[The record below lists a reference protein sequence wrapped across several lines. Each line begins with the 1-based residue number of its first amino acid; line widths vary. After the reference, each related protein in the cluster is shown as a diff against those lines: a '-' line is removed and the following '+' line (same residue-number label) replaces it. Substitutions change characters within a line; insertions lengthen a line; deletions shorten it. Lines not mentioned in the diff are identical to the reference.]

1 MASSNIVDKDFSSV
15 SYESL
20 EPHSQLDVSDYGRLI
35 PKGRLAENKVL
46 DTTTTLKDSTLLTI
60 ADTLLDHIPS
70 PSTFSFLVSFEHFHV
85 ISASKAGYN
94 KIYNFRRSK
103 SFFFEVVDEIHGT
116 NEIHL
121 KIYTNDYH
129 MSQTPIRFHFGIY
142 TPCNN
147 SFIQNTF
154 INQRVTCS
162 SPAPCVLSHYRRA
175 CSVHHHK
182 ITFYSQSELI
192 NPDEIR
198 INLDSKD
205 VHARAI
211 YNRWNKQKKKKII
224 SNRLGISYNTRITVN
239 HIDNILK
246 KGRTNIYNK
255 AYDNLTFCPSN
266 KVNVKKQQTARF
278 ERQRR
283 RILHNSALTED
294 ASIEDKLIACKRK
307 GFLFLPSKQ
316 ITKPVMHLR
325 YKKKY
330 QIPLQ
335 RYYNFKIPS
344 LQASQDAE
352 IRQEVHIVKYFNST
366 KHNLS
371 FDPSEKSNEASSSH
385 DLEVISNPIRTIS
398 PTLDVNASISTSSK
412 KVQSTI
418 HHELVILPIPEELLP
433 YVPSEPIYKNGK
445 TFAYLT
451 KQEQR
456 TLKPLIVGSKYW
468 IKAVKSIKALAEE
481 KNALE
486 AHIDELKIKW
496 EVQDKEFVTLY
507 EGLFC
512 NLSNHQNTCH
522 DYFAYL
528 STTPGSSISYM
539 PTSKMSKTYIKKVHY
554 NPRFNQNHLSALEA
568 NFDYSD
574 LQLALAKRD
583 RELYYL
589 DFYSKLPQRE
599 RKRTVDNYTNLDSF
613 YGLHISKR
621 SRFNNDK

>member
-1 MASSNIVDKDFSSV
+1 MTSMNFVEIDWSSTPVSSFVQIDAYTKAPVADLYNYHSSDKTLNVLTTKDILTYDIDIYLKFYKRSQPRVETLLLPTPTNNEDIPSSPSLATIASNDHIISANIIPEASSHIDADNMASSNIVDKDFSSV
-15 SYESL
+15 S
-20 EPHSQLDVSDYGRLI
+20 
-35 PKGRLAENKVL
+35 
-46 DTTTTLKDSTLLTI
+46 
-60 ADTLLDHIPS
+60 
-70 PSTFSFLVSFEHFHV
+70 
-85 ISASKAGYN
+85 
-94 KIYNFRRSK
+94 
-103 SFFFEVVDEIHGT
+103 
-116 NEIHL
+116 
-121 KIYTNDYH
+121 
-129 MSQTPIRFHFGIY
+129 
-142 TPCNN
+142 
-147 SFIQNTF
+147 
-154 INQRVTCS
+154 
-162 SPAPCVLSHYRRA
+162 
-175 CSVHHHK
+175 
-182 ITFYSQSELI
+182 
-192 NPDEIR
+192 
-198 INLDSKD
+198 
-205 VHARAI
+205 
-211 YNRWNKQKKKKII
+211 WNKQKKKKII

-433 YVPSEPIYKNGK
+433 FVPSEPIYKNGK